1 MVLREPE
8 RGKAIMLL
16 RKWVWPFLWV
26 LLIPVL
32 SVPLCVFLQSRI
44 TLYEGAE
51 TGLGNGGPWAA
62 RDSALGTFSPLML
75 NILAFAWCLLG
86 NGRARWAALWAG
98 TVGTAGALLPSLVIL
113 NTDSLGPDGMHYV
126 YWIPTV
132 TLVWLG
138 VFNAW
143 LGTLIAAV
151 AFRVLVQA
159 RDRVRAAVPA
169 RELQEP
175 SLSPVRSH

>member
-1 MVLREPE
+1 
-8 RGKAIMLL
+8 MLL
-16 RKWVWPFLWV
+16 RRWVWPFLWV
-26 LLIPVL
+26 LLIPVV
-32 SVPLCVFLQSRI
+32 SVPLSLFLQSRI

-51 TGLGNGGPWAA
+51 MGLGNGGPWAA
-62 RDSALGTFSPLML
+62 RDEALGTFSPLML
-75 NILAFAWCLLG
+75 NFVAFAWCFLG
-86 NGRARWAALWAG
+86 NGRARWAAFWAG
-98 TVGTAGALLPSLVIL
+98 IVGAAGAFLPFLVIL
-113 NTDSLGPDGMHYV
+113 NTDSVGPDTIHYV

-138 VFNAW
+138 TFNAW
-143 LGTLIAAV
+143 VAALVAAV

-175 SLSPVRSH
+175 SLTPVHSH